1 MPHNPN
7 RFSGFPVANETAEAV
22 RKPLLRCITQ
32 LKQGVNEIVITAH
45 RRPEHYW

>member
-7 RFSGFPVANETAEAV
+7 GFSGFPVA
-22 RKPLLRCITQ
+22 KCITQ
-32 LKQGVNEIVITAH
+32 LKQGVNEIDTTAR